1 MSKEYKIKFH
11 KKGLSL
17 KDGTDKYE
25 VRTKGEGQTVKFD
38 DKVKD
43 GGTAEGPVELEF
55 KKESEST
62 WTPWTVEKENVKYA
76 ETTFFKGVKIT
87 KKQLKSDAELKEELP
102 QAGVGF
108 FASKRWPFWA
118 VVAVVVLSLIGLIWW
133 WIASRRKEDKE
144 EESL

>member
-11 KKGLSL
+11 KKGLNL

-25 VRTKGEGQTVKFD
+25 VRTKGGEGQTVKFD
-38 DKVKD
+38 DKAKD
-43 GGTAEGPVELEF
+43 GGTAEGQVELEF
-55 KKESEST
+55 KKESESN
-62 WTPWTVEKENVKYA
+62 WTTWTVEKENVKYA

-87 KKQLKSDAELKEELP
+87 KKQMGTLELKEELP
-102 QAGVGF
+102 QVGVGF
-108 FASKRWPFWA
+108 FASKRWPFWTIA
-118 VVAVVVLSLIGLIWW
+118 GGIVVGLLLLIWW